1 MSTSKEESPPSLTE
15 QNLKLLNMNYDTS
28 SESSTNNLTRE
39 NFEILLG
46 SYNAS
51 EMLVLDIGRYL
62 QEPVVIMMMVLCILS
77 LCMNIFSILAT
88 KHVPQNLFTAHF
100 RLLLSLAAS
109 DILIVFS
116 VVFHIANKVFN
127 PPQTFHLHTPE
138 ERLVSACGFQLVV
151 SINVTAHLIS
161 LLNLFAMAQDHYV
174 AIIKPLHYNQI
185 MRPSRV
191 NIMISIL
198 WGIAILGGFSNFYAG
213 IGKPPHFE
221 EFNMCE
227 RALYSNYQA
236 EYLLILVTILCFL
249 GIGVIYTTLYCKIKN
264 LNNFTITVS
273 KNRMHNKKALVT
285 TLIIIGTFAV
295 CWLPDMIFQLAM
307 IIQIQVDDSKVRD
320 FIVIFVQ
327 ANNYLYVLLLC
338 NSLCDPIIYAIRLP
352 EVRLGYIRFLS
363 KYFVNC
369 REILNNRQMSKNRSG
384 SHTQRIS
391 ARAKSDPECSLNFLD
406 TKTENNEAE
415 ISDSGQPLDSKS
427 SSEPVC

>member
-1 MSTSKEESPPSLTE
+1 MNASTEESLPSLAE
-15 QNLKLLNMNYDTS
+15 NLELVRMKYETSLNS
-28 SESSTNNLTRE
+28 LTNNLTLKKL
-39 NFEILLG
+39 EILL
-46 SYNAS
+46 AS
-51 EMLVLDIGRYL
+51 LNTSEILTLDVRGYL
-62 QEPVVIMMMVLCILS
+62 QEPAVIMMMVLCVLA
-77 LCMNIFSILAT
+77 LCTNIFSILAT
-88 KHVPQNLFTAHF
+88 KHVPKNLFTAHF

-116 VVFHIANKVFN
+116 VVFHIANKIFN
-127 PPQTFHLHTPE
+127 PPKTFHLHSPD
-138 ERLVSACGFQLVV
+138 ERLISACGFQLVV
-151 SINVTAHLIS
+151 SVNVTAHLIS

-198 WGIAILGGFSNFYAG
+198 WCIAIFGGFSNFYAG
-213 IGKPPHFE
+213 IDKPPQFQ

-236 EYLLILVTILCFL
+236 EYLLIFMTILCFL

-264 LNNFTITVS
+264 LRNFTVTVS

-295 CWLPDMIFQLAM
+295 CWLPAMIFQLAM
-307 IIQIQVDDSKVRD
+307 MIQIQVDVSKVKD

-327 ANNYLYVLLLC
+327 ANNYLYILLLC

-363 KYFVNC
+363 RYFGNC
-369 REILNNRQMSKNRSG
+369 RKILNHRQLSRNGSG
-384 SHTQRIS
+384 SQTQQLS
-391 ARAKSDPECSLNFLD
+391 LRAKSDPGRSPTE
-406 TKTENNEAE
+406 TENNGAE
-415 ISDSGQPLDSKS
+415 IGDSREPLTSKC
-427 SSEPVC
+427 SSELQC